1 MGCSSGSLDRK
12 TAAQAIQ
19 ERFKDDITGM
29 MVQVGRVGAHC
40 ASPEK
45 DGSQTPEDLT
55 PEKHVEIVIAGLAGY
70 LTVTPDGPD
79 FWRLTLTDK
88 GRAAASKMEHFRLA
102 DDHNTLNSCDYR
114 TFMFPVAAM
123 EILKVTGISGEQD
136 ARMVDFE
143 WRWNPTEFGEMLRE
157 SGSIYQKLTPEQR
170 KKRIFVFNPT
180 DIAHVEI
187 PVPPDDAVQSAHLPF
202 KKYDDGW
209 RLQAPPKLSE
219 KR

>member
-1 MGCSSGSLDRK
+1 LRLSGK
-12 TAAQAIQ
+12 
-19 ERFKDDITGM
+19 
-29 MVQVGRVGAHC
+29 GRQ
-40 ASPEK
+40 P
-45 DGSQTPEDLT
+45 TPEDLT

-88 GRAAASKMEHFRLA
+88 GKAAASKMEHFRLA

-143 WRWNPTEFGEMLRE
+143 WRWKPTEFGEMLRE
-157 SGSIYQKLTPEQR
+157 SGSIYQKLSRPSSA
-170 KKRIFVFNPT
+170 KKGFLSSI
-180 DIAHVEI
+180 
-187 PVPPDDAVQSAHLPF
+187 LPI
-202 KKYDDGW
+202 
-209 RLQAPPKLSE
+209 LLT
-219 KR
+219 